1 MEGME
6 FASLSLIVLVVVFAI
21 GALKKN
27 PLHIGI
33 LAMLAAFILGKI
45 AGVKEVAI
53 MGYFPTTL
61 FVRVFGIMFF
71 FAIAQAN
78 GAIELL
84 ARKMIAKTG
93 RNTKLM
99 PFFIFYV
106 GVILASI
113 GINSLAGMA
122 ILSGI
127 GISLAVASDTDPLLY
142 GLAGG
147 YGIACGC
154 YSPINEYTANIVSA
168 CETAGLDV
176 SLMSIYLFNLVAYSI
191 SFLVIYLLLGG
202 HKAKGSLDNDVTL
215 KDIPAFSRPQMIT
228 LIGILAVVALV
239 VLLKVDIGWSGLIVA
254 VACILLG
261 ACKCDVALK
270 KVSLPSLM
278 LICGV
283 GLLVNEVSDMGG
295 FTLLS
300 QGLASIMSTHTVA
313 PLMSL
318 TASVVSLF
326 TISRLVV
333 ISLIPT
339 LPGIF
344 EAIPTAPVTVCIAAT
359 CAGAFASSIGPLSS
373 NGALIMSNL
382 VNQYGEQA
390 QQKYFT
396 KLLLMGIVGGVVVA
410 GTYYVASLIGVF

>member
-127 GISLAVASDTDPLLY
+127 GISLAVASDRSTTLWPGWWLRYCLRLLQPY
-142 GLAGG
+142 
-147 YGIACGC
+147 
-154 YSPINEYTANIVSA
+154 
-168 CETAGLDV
+168 
-176 SLMSIYLFNLVAYSI
+176 
-191 SFLVIYLLLGG
+191 
-202 HKAKGSLDNDVTL
+202 
-215 KDIPAFSRPQMIT
+215 Q
-228 LIGILAVVALV
+228 
-239 VLLKVDIGWSGLIVA
+239 
-254 VACILLG
+254 
-261 ACKCDVALK
+261 
-270 KVSLPSLM
+270 
-278 LICGV
+278 
-283 GLLVNEVSDMGG
+283 
-295 FTLLS
+295 
-300 QGLASIMSTHTVA
+300 
-313 PLMSL
+313 
-318 TASVVSLF
+318 
-326 TISRLVV
+326 
-333 ISLIPT
+333 
-339 LPGIF
+339 
-344 EAIPTAPVTVCIAAT
+344 
-359 CAGAFASSIGPLSS
+359 
-373 NGALIMSNL
+373 
-382 VNQYGEQA
+382 
-390 QQKYFT
+390 
-396 KLLLMGIVGGVVVA
+396 
-410 GTYYVASLIGVF
+410 

>member
-1 MEGME
+1 M
-6 FASLSLIVLVVVFAI
+6 
-21 GALKKN
+21 
-27 PLHIGI
+27 
-33 LAMLAAFILGKI
+33 
-45 AGVKEVAI
+45 
-53 MGYFPTTL
+53 
-61 FVRVFGIMFF
+61 
-71 FAIAQAN
+71 
-78 GAIELL
+78 
-84 ARKMIAKTG
+84 
-93 RNTKLM
+93 
-99 PFFIFYV
+99 
-106 GVILASI
+106 
-113 GINSLAGMA
+113 
-122 ILSGI
+122 
-127 GISLAVASDTDPLLY
+127 
-142 GLAGG
+142 
-147 YGIACGC
+147 
-154 YSPINEYTANIVSA
+154 
-168 CETAGLDV
+168 
-176 SLMSIYLFNLVAYSI
+176 
-191 SFLVIYLLLGG
+191 
-202 HKAKGSLDNDVTL
+202 
-215 KDIPAFSRPQMIT
+215 
-228 LIGILAVVALV
+228 
-239 VLLKVDIGWSGLIVA
+239 DIGWSGLIVA

>member
-1 MEGME
+1 M
-6 FASLSLIVLVVVFAI
+6 
-21 GALKKN
+21 
-27 PLHIGI
+27 
-33 LAMLAAFILGKI
+33 
-45 AGVKEVAI
+45 
-53 MGYFPTTL
+53 
-61 FVRVFGIMFF
+61 
-71 FAIAQAN
+71 
-78 GAIELL
+78 
-84 ARKMIAKTG
+84 
-93 RNTKLM
+93 
-99 PFFIFYV
+99 
-106 GVILASI
+106 
-113 GINSLAGMA
+113 
-122 ILSGI
+122 
-127 GISLAVASDTDPLLY
+127 
-142 GLAGG
+142 
-147 YGIACGC
+147 
-154 YSPINEYTANIVSA
+154 
-168 CETAGLDV
+168 
-176 SLMSIYLFNLVAYSI
+176 VAYSI
-191 SFLVIYLLLGG
+191 SFLVICLLLGG

-228 LIGILAVVALV
+228 LLIGILAVVALV

-359 CAGAFASSIGPLSS
+359 CAGAAFASSIGPLSS

>member
-99 PFFIFYV
+99 PIFIFYV

-122 ILSGI
+122 ILSF
-127 GISLAVASDTDPLLY
+127 LWLLPLTQ
-142 GLAGG
+142 
-147 YGIACGC
+147 IP
-154 YSPINEYTANIVSA
+154 YSMAW
-168 CETAGLDV
+168 
-176 SLMSIYLFNLVAYSI
+176 LVATV
-191 SFLVIYLLLGG
+191 L
-202 HKAKGSLDNDVTL
+202 
-215 KDIPAFSRPQMIT
+215 PAAAT
-228 LIGILAVVALV
+228 A
-239 VLLKVDIGWSGLIVA
+239 
-254 VACILLG
+254 
-261 ACKCDVALK
+261 
-270 KVSLPSLM
+270 PS
-278 LICGV
+278 
-283 GLLVNEVSDMGG
+283 
-295 FTLLS
+295 
-300 QGLASIMSTHTVA
+300 MST
-313 PLMSL
+313 P
-318 TASVVSLF
+318 
-326 TISRLVV
+326 
-333 ISLIPT
+333 PT
-339 LPGIF
+339 LFLP
-344 EAIPTAPVTVCIAAT
+344 A
-359 CAGAFASSIGPLSS
+359 
-373 NGALIMSNL
+373 
-382 VNQYGEQA
+382 
-390 QQKYFT
+390 
-396 KLLLMGIVGGVVVA
+396 KLQD
-410 GTYYVASLIGVF
+410 